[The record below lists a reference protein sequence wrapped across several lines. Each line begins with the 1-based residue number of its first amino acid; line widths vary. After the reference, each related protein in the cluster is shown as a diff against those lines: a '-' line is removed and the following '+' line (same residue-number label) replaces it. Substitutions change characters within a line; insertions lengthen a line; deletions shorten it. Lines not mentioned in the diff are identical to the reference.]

1 MAIQKMLANIIR
13 NGVEGIVLIGHI
25 IEKDNFI
32 TITFMMIKKFAFYVL
47 L

>member
-25 IEKDNFI
+25 IGK
-32 TITFMMIKKFAFYVL
+32 TIL
-47 L
+47 